1 MPKIHWV
8 NCKAFKLFLDG
19 GADDVPI
26 KSNVRPRDWPEN
38 SVFVKALHHNKGGKH
53 EITMF
58 SVNFTGTKPN
68 TPYRYQYQPS
78 VPIETWIFS
87 RGYGSATNVN
97 KFDRVVTNSV
107 AYDPVKIADNLILF
121 NYVVDRI
128 QKINNKILA
137 P

>member
-26 KSNVRPRDWPEN
+26 KSNVRLRDWPEN
-38 SVFVKALHHNKGGKH
+38 SVFVKAIHHNKGGKH

-58 SVNFTGTKPN
+58 SVNFTGTKP
-68 TPYRYQYQPS
+68 PYQYQPA
-78 VPIETWIFS
+78 PIETWIFS

-97 KFDRVVTNSV
+97 KFDRVVTKSA
-107 AYDPVKIADNLILF
+107 AYDPVKMADNLILF

-128 QKINNKILA
+128 QKINDKILA